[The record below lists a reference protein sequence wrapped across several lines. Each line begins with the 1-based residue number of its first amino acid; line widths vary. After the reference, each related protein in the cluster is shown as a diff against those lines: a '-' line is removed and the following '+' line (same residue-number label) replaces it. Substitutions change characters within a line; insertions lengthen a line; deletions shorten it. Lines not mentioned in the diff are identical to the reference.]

1 MNEQL
6 EKIIKYSNIQYNNLE
21 IENYLKNLKSKTT
34 LQDFSYGQ
42 AYMIYSKI
50 EDIKDLNLL
59 NNINYT
65 LNNNELLIHF
75 FISNDILDRKMLTF
89 KFIQINNPSKIYFYN
104 ISTNKISI
112 WQEKQMKLFGKI

>member
-34 LQDFSYGQ
+34 LQDLSYGQ